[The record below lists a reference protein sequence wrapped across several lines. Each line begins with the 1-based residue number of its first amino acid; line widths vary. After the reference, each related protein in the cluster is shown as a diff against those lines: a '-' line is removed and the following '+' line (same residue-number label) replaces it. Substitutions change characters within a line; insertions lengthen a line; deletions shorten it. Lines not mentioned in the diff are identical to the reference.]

1 VALEAAIAHCAGPK
15 RFRRLAS
22 QTLLLLLALAIP
34 TLSTVAKNSWYL
46 PQSDP
51 GHYLTIASKMKV
63 AGPPVMLHRG
73 LLEPIARVVPS
84 QPQRGRISRLESEPA
99 VPWISLTVSLQQR
112 SPPASLAKTNL

>member
-1 VALEAAIAHCAGPK
+1 MALEAAIAHCPGPK
-15 RFRRLAS
+15 RFRRLAG

-63 AGPPVMLHRG
+63 AGSPVMLHRDS
-73 LLEPIARVVPS
+73 LEPIARVIPP

-99 VPWISLTVSLQQR
+99 VPWISLAVSLQQR
-112 SPPASLAKTNL
+112 SPPSSLAKTNL